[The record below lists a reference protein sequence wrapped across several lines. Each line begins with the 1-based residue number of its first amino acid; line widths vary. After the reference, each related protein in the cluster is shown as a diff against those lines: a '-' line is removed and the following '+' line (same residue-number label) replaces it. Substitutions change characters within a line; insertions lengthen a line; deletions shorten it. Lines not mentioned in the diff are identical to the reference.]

1 MTKKL
6 IVLLAVTAFIGGM
19 SSAALAKAY
28 KGTVTAVAGD
38 MVTVQLKAK
47 DAKKISVGDAASMK
61 IKKGGAPAA
70 GSDQLTGC

>member
-6 IVLLAVTAFIGGM
+6 IVLIAMTAFVGGM

-47 DAKKISVGDAASMK
+47 DAKKVSVGDAASMK
-61 IKKGGAPAA
+61 IKSGAPAA
-70 GSDQLTGC
+70 GSDALTGC